1 MATTHPMV
9 DRNFDSEAAESL
21 VVTVPHGDVLNVKD
35 HEWGVIHGSDR
46 VLFLA
51 QLWLGLGPN
60 VLPAEVDG
68 HLADCGYSL
77 ALPILGFLVTLL
89 PVVFPP
95 FRPTSIA
102 WL

>member
-1 MATTHPMV
+1 MPTTHPMV
-9 DRNFDSEAAESL
+9 DRNFDSETAEFL
-21 VVTVPHGDVLNVKD
+21 IVTVPHGDVLNVED
-35 HEWGVIHGSDR
+35 HEWRLTHGSNR
-46 VLFLA
+46 VFFLA

-68 HLADCGYSL
+68 HLADFGCSL
-77 ALPILGFLVTLL
+77 ALSLYGFLVALL

-95 FRPTSIA
+95 FRPTPIA